1 MKFRL
6 FINAAVASF
15 LFGMWQKN
23 VEAGCFMMVF
33 LGFVL
38 SVVDYAQAKM
48 IQKKQENPK
57 ITPSEFGE
65 SKS

>member
-6 FINAAVASF
+6 FSNAAVASF

-23 VEAGCFMMVF
+23 IEAGCFMMVL

-38 SVVDYAQAKM
+38 SVVDYANSQM
-48 IQKKQENPK
+48 IQSKQENPK
-57 ITPSEFGE
+57 NSQSEFGE